1 MTTVSRNG
9 LPQLSNSS
17 ASVQGSA
24 AESTI
29 EDQQRIQD
37 LVADVKKGSMWAGA
51 STLILRLSNI
61 VLMAVVARIVAPDEL
76 GVFALAV
83 TAHAILISIA
93 ELGVAS
99 AIARTDLDIDEI
111 APTVV
116 SVSVTTSLFLA
127 GLMALFAGPIAGF
140 VGSPAAEGPIRILA
154 VSVALIGPVAV
165 PGAQLQSTFRQDI
178 VFRANMIS
186 FIPGGAVLILV
197 ALGGDGA
204 AAFAWSRVVGQ
215 LVAGTIMFLNVEK
228 KYAFGLNRAYL
239 GPLLTFGAPL
249 ALANV
254 LSQVLLNVDY
264 VFIGRLMSEEDVGL
278 YMLAFN
284 ICMWSTAIIGSVLN
298 GIVLPAFSSVKRD
311 GGDVSQALG
320 HATRTVALIACPIA
334 AFTCTF
340 GTPLVAVIYGD
351 QWVEA
356 GPVLR
361 VLSFYGVVFVLG
373 LLFANVVI
381 STGRTWVLFAV
392 QAVAL
397 ISLIPALTAG
407 IHFAGLVGIGIA
419 HIVVISTVTLPA
431 YLWAVRRATG
441 ARTGMVLK
449 SLGRPAAASMAAGIV
464 AGLVT
469 WQVVP
474 DLAKLAIG
482 GVCGAVVYVFLT
494 WGLLRPMLPVT
505 WLRLSGGRG
514 RHMRASPE
522 PRSRA
527 GRRV

>member
-1 MTTVSRNG
+1 MTPVPRSG
-9 LPQLSNSS
+9 LPQLRTSS
-17 ASVQGSA
+17 MSGQGAA
-24 AESTI
+24 AEPTAK
-29 EDQQRIQD
+29 DQQSRQH
-37 LVADVKKGSMWAGA
+37 LLADVKKGSMWAGA
-51 STLILRLSNI
+51 STMLLRLSNI

-83 TAHAILISIA
+83 TAHAILISVA

-99 AIARTDLDIDEI
+99 AIARTDLDIDAI

-116 SVSVTTSLFLA
+116 SISVTTSLFLA
-127 GLMALFAGPIAGF
+127 GLMALFAGDIAAF
-140 VGSPAAEGPIRILA
+140 LGSPAADGPIRILA
-154 VSVALIGPVAV
+154 LSVALIGPFAV
-165 PGAQLQSTFRQDI
+165 PGAQLQSTFRQDL

-186 FIPGGAVLILV
+186 FVPGSAVLILV

-204 AAFAWSRVVGQ
+204 AAFAWSRVAGQ
-215 LVAGTIMFLNVEK
+215 LVAGTLMFLSVKK
-228 KYAFGLNRAYL
+228 KYPLGLNRAYL
-239 GPLLTFGAPL
+239 GPLLRFGAPL

-264 VFIGRLMSEEDVGL
+264 VFVGRLMSAADVGR

-284 ICMWSTAIIGSVLN
+284 VCMWSTAIISSILN

-311 GGDVSQALG
+311 GGDIPQALN
-320 HATRTVALIACPIA
+320 HATRTVALVACPIA

-340 GTPLVAVIYGD
+340 ATPLIAVIYGD

-397 ISLIPALTAG
+397 ASLIPALTAG
-407 IHFAGLVGIGIA
+407 VHFAGLVGIGIA

-441 ARTGMVLK
+441 AGTGRVLQ
-449 SLGRPAAASMAAGIV
+449 SLGRPALAAVTAGMV

-469 WQVVP
+469 WPVAP

-482 GVCGAVVYVFLT
+482 GVCGAVVYGAMT
-494 WGLLRPMLPVT
+494 WGLLHPLLPATWFRP
-505 WLRLSGGRG
+505 SGDRG
-514 RHMRASPE
+514 RHEPGHPE
-522 PRSRA
+522 PRSPA
-527 GRRV
+527 GRV